1 MHSHLYTYAIQD
13 MCRISVIDSHYIILV
28 HYVQV
33 LSESVAKALQFY
45 RESEHKE
52 DTVATEEFALLMDRF
67 FDTFNVRDMTEG
79 KKTRK
84 SARDPS
90 WKGSNW
96 RFRVSIY
103 VDVDVDEF

>member
-1 MHSHLYTYAIQD
+1 MHSHLYTYAIQYT
-13 MCRISVIDSHYIILV
+13 CKISVSHYIILV
-28 HYVQV
+28 HYVSA
-33 LSESVAKALQFY
+33 LSESVAKALLFY
-45 RESEHKE
+45 RDSEHKE
-52 DTVATEEFALLMDRF
+52 DRVATEEFALLMDRF

>member
-1 MHSHLYTYAIQD
+1 M
-13 MCRISVIDSHYIILV
+13 
-28 HYVQV
+28 QV

-52 DTVATEEFALLMDRF
+52 DTVATEEFVLLMDRF

-84 SARDPS
+84 TAWDTY
-90 WKGSNW
+90 WKGSDW
-96 RFRVSIY
+96 RFEVSIHTN
-103 VDVDVDEF
+103 VNSN